1 MVEEIAPKKHIVK
14 GNKER
19 ISSTSTDKKN
29 PKTIEIARKF
39 IK

>member
-19 ISSTSTDKKN
+19 ISLVSQEKN
-29 PKTIEIARKF
+29 IQRI
-39 IK
+39 I

>member
-19 ISSTSTDKKN
+19 ISSLSSEKN
-29 PKTIEIARKF
+29 LKNHLNE
-39 IK
+39 